1 LGSAR
6 EYKFTATI
14 DASSVGSGGAYVEF
28 PFDVSQEFGGKGRV
42 KVLCHFDGIQYQGSL
57 VRMET
62 PCHVVGI
69 TKDILK
75 KLQKKIGSNVSV
87 RLVEDTVE
95 RVVEVPN
102 MLLREF
108 SSNSNLLVAYQ
119 KLSYTRRKE
128 IANLLNSAK
137 KNETRNVRLSR
148 IVKELQ
154 GKMQPSER
162 FVASHSTRKKMGRVR
177 KRSKNGT

>member
-1 LGSAR
+1 
-6 EYKFTATI
+6 
-14 DASSVGSGGAYVEF
+14 
-28 PFDVSQEFGGKGRV
+28 
-42 KVLCHFDGIQYQGSL
+42 
-57 VRMET
+57 
-62 PCHVVGI
+62 
-69 TKDILK
+69 
-75 KLQKKIGSNVSV
+75 LQKKIGSNVSV

-108 SSNSNLLVAYQ
+108 SRNSNLLVAYQ

-137 KNETRNVRLSR
+137 KDETRKVRLSR

-154 GKMQPSER
+154 GKMRPSER
-162 FVASHSTRKKMGRVR
+162 FVASHSARKKMGRVR